1 MEQPV
6 VNPAKIKGQVRT
18 VREKRPLGPR
28 TKSRKR
34 RMRVLTSVALRQQVV
49 GNVRVRGGAGVVD
62 EWRAARM
69 ESPMNLRVEPVVA
82 LDRLRRRK

>member
-1 MEQPV
+1 
-6 VNPAKIKGQVRT
+6 
-18 VREKRPLGPR
+18 
-28 TKSRKR
+28 
-34 RMRVLTSVALRQQVV
+34 MRVLTSVALRQQVV

-82 LDRLRRRK
+82 LDRLRRCK